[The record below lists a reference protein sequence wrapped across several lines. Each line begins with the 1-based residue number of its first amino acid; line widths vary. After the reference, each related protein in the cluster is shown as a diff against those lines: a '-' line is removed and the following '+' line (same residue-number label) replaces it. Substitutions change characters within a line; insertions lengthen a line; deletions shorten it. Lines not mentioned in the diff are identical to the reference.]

1 MNPSHAL
8 ERDQK
13 RLGDS
18 IADLARNPDSQ
29 AIMERLRDQVG
40 SAPGE
45 RLLLVQLLKTILA
58 VYDPTDTVAPT
69 VLTLVRTRLTS
80 DGVTAALAGE
90 PVIAPDPDELMTPDD
105 VLRIARVRGQAQ
117 AQILSEPMYEAD
129 VVARV
134 LGSSSTNP
142 REYARQV
149 RRRRGV
155 IALRFGNRFVFPAFQ
170 FDPERHEVRPVVA
183 EVNGLLGA
191 EEDPWAVASFWFAPD
206 HYLNARPADVVGDP
220 DRAADVRMAA
230 DRELAPVG

>member
-1 MNPSHAL
+1 MNAGHAL
-8 ERDQK
+8 APSQV
-13 RLGDS
+13 RLADS

-29 AIMERLRDQVG
+29 VIIERLRG
-40 SAPGE
+40 HLRSAPDE
-45 RLLLVQLLKTILA
+45 RLFLVQLLRTILA
-58 VYDPTDTVAPT
+58 VYDPTDTIAPT
-69 VLTLVRTRLTS
+69 VLTLVRTRFAS
-80 DGVTAALAGE
+80 DDVTMTLAGE
-90 PVIAPDPDELMTPDD
+90 PVISPDPDELMTPDD

-117 AQILSEPMYEAD
+117 ARILDEPMYEAD

-155 IALRFGNRFVFPAFQ
+155 IALRFGHRFVFPAFQ

-191 EEDPWAVASFWFAPD
+191 GEDPWAAASFWFAPD
-206 HYLNARPADVVGDP
+206 PYLKARPADVVMDP
-220 DRAADVRMAA
+220 DRAADVRLAA
-230 DRELAPVG
+230 ERELAPVG